1 MRIKGARGR
10 TVGVQGILSAGS
22 VKDIDQE
29 TENYKIRK
37 TDLFHC

>member
-1 MRIKGARGR
+1 MKIKGARGR
-10 TVGVQGILSAGS
+10 TVVVQGVLSAGS

-29 TENYKIRK
+29 RENYKISK